1 MAITNQDKPLSGDK
15 TKEIDIKKDLAKKS
29 EEDSHL
35 NEKALLD
42 EVGDI
47 MDKAEQMKA
56 DSQKNVVE
64 TQAQVQKQEVVT
76 QNNVASNN
84 TLVST
89 TTLKNYDDAI
99 SSLRGKNTF
108 LSFVLLLSISA
119 LGFVSYEFYDKI
131 NKLNIDMQQVE
142 NNILSKNNSQFDKL
156 KADSIEINN
165 LNTQLRFEN
174 KELKDKI
181 DALIKEQVVTLDAVK
196 NLNLRIN
203 SFEDKDPNAWKIAE
217 SFFEVKHAYQ
227 QLLLNYDTTAS
238 ITLLKQADQ
247 LLVGIQNQDILDI
260 RRAIANDI
268 AELSA
273 VSKVDYQ
280 GILFTLNSVYRNIDK
295 LVLSG
300 YSNKVNFT
308 DDKQRVKTDNIADW
322 KNNLIESAIDFSSKF
337 IEIRRIDSNQFKEFL
352 TPEQGYFLRENVK
365 SRLLLAQI
373 SLSNHETQ
381 SYKENLIDAKE
392 LIKKYF
398 DENSS
403 DTTSSI
409 TILDKLID
417 ENVNISIPNT
427 LTSFDLFNQVFN
439 KTNNAISL
447 K

>member
-1 MAITNQDKPLSGDK
+1 MTTTNQDKPVSGDK

-29 EEDSHL
+29 EEDSRLKEESLL
-35 NEKALLD
+35 N

-64 TQAQVQKQEVVT
+64 AQEKVQKHEIVA
-76 QNNVASNN
+76 QNDIASNN
-84 TLVST
+84 TALNA
-89 TTLKNYDDAI
+89 TTLKHYDDAI

-131 NKLNIDMQQVE
+131 NKLNLDVQKVE
-142 NNILSKNNSQFDKL
+142 NNVLSKNNEQFDKL
-156 KADSIEINN
+156 KAESIDINN

-227 QLLLNYDTTAS
+227 QLLLNYDTTAA

-260 RRAIANDI
+260 RQAIANDV

-280 GILFTLNSVYRNIDK
+280 GILFTLNSVYRNVDK
-295 LVLSG
+295 LVLTG

-308 DDKQRVKTDNIADW
+308 EDKQRVKTDNIADW

-337 IEIRRIDSNQFKEFL
+337 IEVRRIDSNQFKEFL
-352 TPEQGYFLRENVK
+352 TPEQGYFLRENIK

-373 SLSNHETQ
+373 ALSNHGTT
-381 SYKENLIDAKE
+381 SYKENLQDAKD

-403 DTTSSI
+403 DTTSSLA
-409 TILDKLID
+409 ILDKLIN
-417 ENVNISIPNT
+417 ENVNITIPNT
-427 LTSFDLFNQVFN
+427 LTAFDLFNQVFN
-439 KTNNAISL
+439 KTNNVINL